1 MKRIMIAA
9 MSSGS
14 GKTVMTCGLLRA
26 FSRLGLMV
34 EGFKCGPDYIDPM
47 FHRRVL
53 GVPSRNL
60 DLYLQGEAGVKRTME
75 KQSAQ
80 LAILEGAMGFYD
92 GLGGTTEASA
102 WEVADTLH
110 IPAVLVVRP
119 GGSSITLAAQIRGLM
134 EFRSPSHIVGLLLT
148 DCKPMLFTHLRPILE
163 RETGLPVL
171 GYLPPMEEAHIPSR
185 HLGLVTAEEIQNLSA
200 RFDAIAAELETHVE
214 LPKLLELAAEAP
226 CPEPLRKQEKTPVR
240 CRIAVAMDA
249 AFSFYYQDN
258 LDALECAGAELC
270 YFSPL
275 GDKALPDVDG
285 LYLGGGYPELYLP
298 QLAKNESLRGEI
310 RRSVQSGM
318 PTVAECG
325 GFLYLQKALKDTHG
339 TLWPMV
345 GTLPGTGY
353 GTERL
358 QRFGYLTLSGE
369 QDSLL
374 LRAGEQVHA
383 HEFHYW
389 DCTDCGSDLIAGKT
403 GGRTWRCGFV
413 GKRLYAAFPHIHWGG
428 ALPMAERFVQAAAEY
443 REERQHGA

>member
-14 GKTVMTCGLLRA
+14 GKTVMTCGLMRA
-26 FSRLGLMV
+26 FSRRGLTV

-60 DLYLQGEAGVKRTME
+60 DLYLQGEDGVKRTLE

-80 LAILEGAMGFYD
+80 LSILEGAMGFYD
-92 GLGGTTEASA
+92 GLGGTAEASA
-102 WEVADTLH
+102 WAVADALH

-134 EFRSPSHIVGLLLT
+134 EFRSPSHIAGLLLT
-148 DCKPMLFTHLRPILE
+148 DCKPMLFAHLRPILE
-163 RETGLPVL
+163 QETGLPVL
-171 GYLPPMEEAHIPSR
+171 GYLPPMEQAHIPSR

-200 RFDAIAAELETHVE
+200 RFDAIAAELEAHVE
-214 LPKLLELAAEAP
+214 LPKLLELAVGVSRP
-226 CPEPLRKQEKTPVR
+226 RTPEKREKAPVR

-258 LDALECAGAELC
+258 LDALENAGAELC
-270 YFSPL
+270 FFSPL
-275 GDKALPDVDG
+275 GDRSLPDVDG
-285 LYLGGGYPELYLP
+285 LYLGGGYPELYLSELS
-298 QLAKNESLRGEI
+298 QNVAMREEI
-310 RRSVQSGM
+310 RCAIQSGM

-325 GFLYLQKALKDTHG
+325 GFLYLQHALRDNNG
-339 TLWPMV
+339 TIWPMA
-345 GTLPGTGY
+345 GALAGTGY

-358 QRFGYLTLSGE
+358 QRFGYLTLTGE
-369 QDSLL
+369 TDSLL
-374 LRAGEQVHA
+374 LRAGEAVPA

-389 DCTDCGSDLIAGKT
+389 DCTDCGRDLTAKKP
-403 GGRTWRCGFV
+403 GGRTWQCAFA
-413 GKRLYAAFPHIHWGG
+413 GKRLYAAFPHFHWGG
-428 ALPMAERFVQAAAEY
+428 ACPMAERFAEAAEEY
-443 REERQHGA
+443 RKERQHGA

>member
-92 GLGGTTEASA
+92 GHGGTTEASA

-134 EFRSPSHIVGLLLT
+134 EFRSPSHIAGLLLT

-185 HLGLVTAEEIQNLSA
+185 
-200 RFDAIAAELETHVE
+200 
-214 LPKLLELAAEAP
+214 
-226 CPEPLRKQEKTPVR
+226 
-240 CRIAVAMDA
+240 
-249 AFSFYYQDN
+249 
-258 LDALECAGAELC
+258 
-270 YFSPL
+270 
-275 GDKALPDVDG
+275 
-285 LYLGGGYPELYLP
+285 
-298 QLAKNESLRGEI
+298 
-310 RRSVQSGM
+310 
-318 PTVAECG
+318 
-325 GFLYLQKALKDTHG
+325 
-339 TLWPMV
+339 LW
-345 GTLPGTGY
+345 
-353 GTERL
+353 
-358 QRFGYLTLSGE
+358 
-369 QDSLL
+369 D
-374 LRAGEQVHA
+374 
-383 HEFHYW
+383 W
-389 DCTDCGSDLIAGKT
+389 
-403 GGRTWRCGFV
+403 
-413 GKRLYAAFPHIHWGG
+413 
-428 ALPMAERFVQAAAEY
+428 
-443 REERQHGA
+443 